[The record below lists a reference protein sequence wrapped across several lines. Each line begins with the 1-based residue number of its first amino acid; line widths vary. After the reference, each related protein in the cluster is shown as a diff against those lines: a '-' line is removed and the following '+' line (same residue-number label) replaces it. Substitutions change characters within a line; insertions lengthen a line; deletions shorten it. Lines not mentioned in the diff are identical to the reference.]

1 MSDHAHSS
9 HGHGEHGHD
18 DHGHAHIK
26 LQYQPALPLANGKLC
41 LWLFL
46 STEIMFFAG
55 LIGAYVVLRFGVPN
69 GTWPLPHD
77 VHLVE
82 WVGAINTAVL
92 LCSSVTMVLSHH
104 AAETNQ
110 PTIAKGW
117 LALTLALGCL
127 FLGIKGV
134 EYSSKFKHGIYP
146 ALPRS
151 LLHEKADVYYAQA
164 VREKLA
170 AHRVKL
176 DKGEETTPE
185 DQEKLKLVNSLLVSM
200 VRWSEVSA
208 ARTDDPIKRRDD
220 LELMAEAIYPRHHK
234 PSDRE
239 AFLAKVNAEIAALA
253 AEKKT
258 LSDAMIETTQSREA
272 FAAEITQLEAQQ
284 MMLTEQK
291 AALQKELDA
300 LAPAP
305 TAETSS
311 TDRNSIESPVAF
323 DPAAEAPAT
332 EAPAAD
338 PAAEAKMTEL
348 TEKIAA
354 IDEQATAVGE
364 TLVTKRV
371 EAGVIDEK
379 IAAANA
385 RALALDGR
393 ASVLPIISEPEHGL
407 NEEHHWLMLPMKI
420 PSGNMWAST
429 YFLMT
434 GFHAIHVAVGLL
446 AFALILPMHLD
457 NKKAHILENTG
468 LYWHFVDLVWIFLF
482 PMLYL
487 F

>member
-1 MSDHAHSS
+1 MSDHAH
-9 HGHGEHGHD
+9 D
-18 DHGHAHIK
+18 DHGHGHLK

-55 LIGAYVVLRFGVPN
+55 LIGAYVVIRFGAPT
-69 GTWPLPHD
+69 GSWPLPHD

-82 WVGAINTAVL
+82 WIGAINTAVL
-92 LCSSVTMVLSHH
+92 LCSSVTMVLAHH

-127 FLGIKGV
+127 FLGVKGV
-134 EYSSKFKHGIYP
+134 EYNSKFKHGIYP
-146 ALPRS
+146 SLPRS

-170 AHRVKL
+170 KHRAALEKVKS
-176 DKGEETTPE
+176 ESEANFTTE
-185 DQEKLKLVNSLLVSM
+185 DQEKLNLVNALSSGMLQWAELQ
-200 VRWSEVSA
+200 A
-208 ARTDDPIKRRDD
+208 AKNDDPIVRRDG

-234 PSDRE
+234 PADRE
-239 AFLAKVNAEIAALA
+239 LFLKKIEKEIQLAE
-253 AEKKT
+253 AESKT
-258 LSDAMIETTQSREA
+258 V
-272 FAAEITQLEAQQ
+272 AAEISSIDKTLTSMTTELTTLETKQTA
-284 MMLTEQK
+284 LTEQREALAK
-291 AALQKELDA
+291 ELEALQP
-300 LAPAP
+300 APAP
-305 TAETSS
+305 EATSS
-311 TDRNSIESPVAF
+311 NQTLTESFVAA
-323 DPAAEAPAT
+323 DPAAEAPAA
-332 EAPAAD
+332 EVPAEEPKVD
-338 PAAEAKMTEL
+338 PALEAKIAAIN
-348 TEKIAA
+348 EKIAA
-354 IDEQATAVGE
+354 VDAETATLTE
-364 TLVTKRV
+364 ELTSKRI
-371 EAGVIDEK
+371 EAGK
-379 IAAANA
+379 ISESKAAREARKLALEVRAAA
-385 RALALDGR
+385 
-393 ASVLPIISEPEHGL
+393 LPIMSSPEHGL
-407 NEEHHWLMLPMKI
+407 NDEHHWLMLPMKI